1 MSQKSTRVASVSAA
15 CVISGTCAWTQGTR
29 ALNWHFFTQG
39 TKWGQGQAFITA
51 LGSPLFG
58 QWTGAVT
65 TPCNIQLIARLA
77 F

>member
-29 ALNWHFFTQG
+29 A
-39 TKWGQGQAFITA
+39 FITGVVRDPNGA
-51 LGSPLFG
+51 ARLGSPLFE

-65 TPCNIQLIARLA
+65 TPRNLQITARLA